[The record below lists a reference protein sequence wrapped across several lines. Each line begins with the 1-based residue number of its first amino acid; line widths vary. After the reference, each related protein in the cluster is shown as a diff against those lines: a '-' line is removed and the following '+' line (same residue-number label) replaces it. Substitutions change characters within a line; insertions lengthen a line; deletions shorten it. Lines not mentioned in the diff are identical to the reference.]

1 MAKLILP
8 KTTSAIREAAVPM
21 AGEIFYDSEKKMFF
35 GGDGETVG
43 GVPFRHAR
51 IGTQYIYGLDTEY
64 NASGDP
70 VSAVQVVLDTSYDDP
85 ANPHRYQAVGSGGF
99 TQEPAH
105 NFHRC
110 LMVREAR
117 DGGGYKLAFSKYL
130 NASDSRFD
138 MNGDPVALDGSQG
151 GVHVEIP
158 PTYVRLDLYFD
169 ASEHLHEVYLVSNEP
184 FEGAVAHRRCYD
196 GPGGATIRTLYLGA
210 FRSVACDGTTGLVVP
225 QGADAD
231 ATPVAYNSAY
241 RLRSIATAT
250 WTKVGNEYVTNPL
263 DPTTGARPIGNW
275 TRARLRS
282 GHVNEGGTNVSAFFG
297 QWMALMMAIDCGTW
311 NSQSGISDG
320 YCWRSAFA
328 YQDMR
333 ATGRTAVFGN
343 GTGSIIADE
352 TEGGADEDLATGWQA
367 GKDHIVQ
374 FSWRGIEDP
383 YGSQWCFEDGIIM
396 YQDATESFDAS
407 GYWCTNDTDRYYIDS
422 THNYDRDHDPIH
434 GAAGSEFP
442 SAGYTGAEDVW
453 VSHPWPKANG
463 NVLNVSDKDLYPT
476 KTGSGVFGD
485 YFYASSGAGSRVV
498 FRGGSSYNG
507 AYDGASYVTVYHA
520 LSITYADFGGRL
532 AAFSD

>member
-8 KTTSAIREAAVPM
+8 KTTSAIREAAVPV
-21 AGEIFYDSEKKMFF
+21 AGEIFYDSDKKMFF
-35 GGDGETVG
+35 GGDGTTVG

-51 IGTQYIYGLDTEY
+51 VGTQYIYGLDTEF

-70 VSAVQVVLDTSYDDP
+70 VSCNQVVLDTSYDDP
-85 ANPHRYQAVGSGGF
+85 ANPHRYQAVGAGGF

-110 LMVREAR
+110 LMVREAK
-117 DGGGYKLAFSKYL
+117 DGGGYKLSVSKYL

-138 MNGDPVALDGSQG
+138 TSGNAVALDGSQG

-158 PTYVRLDLYFD
+158 LTYVRLDLYLD
-169 ASEHLHEVYLVSNEP
+169 GSEHLHEVYLVSNEY
-184 FEGAVAHRRCYD
+184 FEGSVPHRRCYD
-196 GPGGATIRTLYLGA
+196 GPGGSTLRTLYLGA
-210 FRSVACDGTTGLVVP
+210 FRSVACDGTTGLVIP
-225 QGADAD
+225 QGEDAD

-241 RLRSIATAT
+241 RARSIATAT
-250 WTKVGNEYVTNPL
+250 WTKVGNEYITNPL

-275 TRARLRS
+275 TRARLRN

-367 GKDHIVQ
+367 GKSHIVQ

-383 YGSQWCFEDGIIM
+383 YGSQWCFEDGIIK
-396 YQDATESFDAS
+396 YQDATEGFDAS
-407 GYWCTNDTDRYYIDS
+407 GYWCTNDTDRYSGYD
-422 THNYDRDHDPIH
+422 TDHNPIH
-434 GAAGSEFP
+434 GAANSKFP
-442 SAGYTGAEDVW
+442 DVGYTGAEDVW
-453 VSHPWPKANG
+453 VSHAWPKAAG
-463 NVLNVSDKDLYPT
+463 NILQTSQKDLYPT
-476 KTGSGVFGD
+476 KTGSGIYGD
-485 YFYASSGAGSRVV
+485 YFYNDANAGSRVV
-498 FRGGSSYNG
+498 FRGGRSFDGANDGSSYVYVPYDSGSTG
-507 AYDGASYVTVYHA
+507 ATC
-520 LSITYADFGGRL
+520 GGRL

>member
-8 KTTSAIREAAVPM
+8 KTTSAIREAAVPV
-21 AGEIFYDSEKKMFF
+21 AGEIFYDSDKKMFF
-35 GGDGETVG
+35 GGDGTTVG

-51 IGTQYIYGLDTEY
+51 VGTQYIYGLDTEF

-70 VSAVQVVLDTSYDDP
+70 VSCNQVVLDTSYDDP
-85 ANPHRYQAVGSGGF
+85 ANPHRYQAVGAGGF

-110 LMVREAR
+110 LMVREAK
-117 DGGGYKLAFSKYL
+117 DGGGYKLSVSKYL

-138 MNGDPVALDGSQG
+138 TSGNAVALDGSQG

-158 PTYVRLDLYFD
+158 LTYVRLDLYLD
-169 ASEHLHEVYLVSNEP
+169 GSEHLHEVYLVSNEY
-184 FEGAVAHRRCYD
+184 FEGSVPHRRCYD
-196 GPGGATIRTLYLGA
+196 GPGGSTLRTLYLGA
-210 FRSVACDGTTGLVVP
+210 FRSVACDGTTGLVIP
-225 QGADAD
+225 QGEDAD

-241 RLRSIATAT
+241 RARSIATAT
-250 WTKVGNEYVTNPL
+250 WTKVGNEYITNPL

-275 TRARLRS
+275 TRARLRN

-367 GKDHIVQ
+367 GKSHIVQ

-383 YGSQWCFEDGIIM
+383 YGSQWCFEDGIIK

-407 GYWCTNDTDRYYIDS
+407 GYWCTNDTDRYSGYD
-422 THNYDRDHDPIH
+422 TDHNPVH
-434 GAAGSEFP
+434 GAANSKFP
-442 SAGYTGAEDVW
+442 DVGYTGAEDVW
-453 VSHPWPKANG
+453 VSHAWPKATG
-463 NVLNVSDKDLYPT
+463 NILQTSQKDLYPT
-476 KTGSGVFGD
+476 KTGSGVYGD
-485 YFYASSGAGSRVV
+485 YFYNDANAGSRVV
-498 FRGGSSYNG
+498 LRGGLSSNG
-507 AYDGASYVTVYHA
+507 ALGGSFCVLVIIA
-520 LSITYADFGGRL
+520 LGGTNALCGGRL